1 MVVDVDVDVDLVLD
15 LDLVLV
21 LVRNLHG
28 RLSMNY
34 RDLDVYRLAV
44 QFLPIAAETA
54 SALPRKYAALGDQI
68 RRASLSI
75 SLNIAEG
82 SGKTSGPDQRRFYA
96 MARGSAME
104 CGAVIDACVALNM
117 IGPDRA
123 TDANDLLLSVVRM
136 LSKMCRE

>member
-1 MVVDVDVDVDLVLD
+1 MVVDVDVDVVLDFDLD

-21 LVRNLHG
+21 LVRNLHC

-34 RDLDVYRLAV
+34 RNLDVYRLAV
-44 QFLPIAAETA
+44 RFLPIAAETA
-54 SALPRKYAALGDQI
+54 SVFPRKYAALGDQI

-82 SGKTSGPDQRRFYA
+82 SGKTTGPDQRRFYA
-96 MARGSAME
+96 MARGSAM
-104 CGAVIDACVALNM
+104 
-117 IGPDRA
+117 
-123 TDANDLLLSVVRM
+123 